1 MLVKKA
7 QSSVHIMK
15 KNGKD
20 LVLVYAALS
29 KVEVIFSEANK
40 ALDSSRKTK
49 EELQASLKKAQKS

>member
-1 MLVKKA
+1 
-7 QSSVHIMK
+7 MK

-20 LVLVYAALS
+20 LVLVYAPLS

-49 EELQASLKKAQKS
+49 EELKASLKEAQKS